1 MTNLLQIKTYASV
14 LVETLCEL
22 KVDSIF
28 GYPGAS
34 VLSIYNELSK
44 VHEIKHYL
52 VRHEQ
57 AAVHA
62 AEGYARASGKTGVV
76 LVTSGPGFT
85 NTITGIANA
94 YADSTPL
101 VILAG
106 DVSTANKQGKIF
118 QNVDITSITKSC
130 SKKIFN
136 LTDSDDIASVIKE
149 AFKEAST
156 GVKGP
161 VVVILPRNILENEYT
176 NNKPQ
181 TTPQPE
187 IHTQDFSKEIEELI
201 LSKKADMVI
210 GDRLSSTYFEENKR
224 RFHNSGNKLVRK
236 LINTIF
242 NSDISDIMTGMRG
255 FSYEFVKSFPI
266 SSKEF
271 EIETEMTIF
280 ALNHN
285 FLIKEL
291 PIEYRDR
298 MDGSESKLNTF
309 SDGYKVISLLFGL
322 FRDIRPL
329 FFFSLVTLVLLIIA
343 GLYFFPI
350 LIDFYRTGFVE
361 KVPTL
366 ITVGVVAIVAVIIF
380 FTGVV
385 LHVIRKQH
393 DENFEHHLNLIAQN
407 KKR

>member
-1 MTNLLQIKTYASV
+1 MKTAV
-14 LVETLCEL
+14 LIPC
-22 KVDSIF
+22 
-28 GYPGAS
+28 
-34 VLSIYNELSK
+34 YNEELT
-44 VHEIKHYL
+44 IK
-52 VRHEQ
+52 
-57 AAVHA
+57 
-62 AEGYARASGKTGVV
+62 K
-76 LVTSGPGFT
+76 
-85 NTITGIANA
+85 
-94 YADSTPL
+94 
-101 VILAG
+101 VILDFKKALPKA
-106 DVSTANKQGKIF
+106 DIYVYDNNSTDNSYEIAKDTGAIVKREYRQGKG
-118 QNVDITSITKSC
+118 NVVRSMFRDIDADCYI
-130 SKKIFN
+130 
-136 LTDSDDIASVIKE
+136 LVDGDDTYPAE
-149 AFKEAST
+149 A
-156 GVKGP
+156 
-161 VVVILPRNILENEYT
+161 
-176 NNKPQ
+176 
-181 TTPQPE
+181 
-187 IHTQDFSKEIEELI
+187 SKEIEELI
-201 LSKKADMVI
+201 LSKKVDMVI

-242 NSDISDIMTGMRG
+242 KSDISDIMTGMRG

-322 FRDIRPL
+322 FRDIKPL

>member
-1 MTNLLQIKTYASV
+1 MKTAV
-14 LVETLCEL
+14 LIPC
-22 KVDSIF
+22 
-28 GYPGAS
+28 
-34 VLSIYNELSK
+34 YNEELT
-44 VHEIKHYL
+44 IK
-52 VRHEQ
+52 
-57 AAVHA
+57 
-62 AEGYARASGKTGVV
+62 K
-76 LVTSGPGFT
+76 
-85 NTITGIANA
+85 
-94 YADSTPL
+94 
-101 VILAG
+101 VILDFKKALPKA
-106 DVSTANKQGKIF
+106 DIYVYDNNSTDNSYEIAKDTGAIVKREYRQGKG
-118 QNVDITSITKSC
+118 NVVRSMFRDI
-130 SKKIFN
+130 
-136 LTDSDDIASVIKE
+136 DSDCYILVDGDDTYPAE
-149 AFKEAST
+149 A
-156 GVKGP
+156 
-161 VVVILPRNILENEYT
+161 
-176 NNKPQ
+176 
-181 TTPQPE
+181 
-187 IHTQDFSKEIEELI
+187 SKEIEELI

-242 NSDISDIMTGMRG
+242 KSDISDIMTGMRG

-322 FRDIRPL
+322 FRDIKPL

>member
-1 MTNLLQIKTYASV
+1 MKTAV
-14 LVETLCEL
+14 LIPC
-22 KVDSIF
+22 
-28 GYPGAS
+28 
-34 VLSIYNELSK
+34 YNEELT
-44 VHEIKHYL
+44 IK
-52 VRHEQ
+52 
-57 AAVHA
+57 
-62 AEGYARASGKTGVV
+62 K
-76 LVTSGPGFT
+76 
-85 NTITGIANA
+85 
-94 YADSTPL
+94 
-101 VILAG
+101 VILDFKKALPKA
-106 DVSTANKQGKIF
+106 DIYVYDNNSTDNSYEIAKDTGAIVKREYRQGKG
-118 QNVDITSITKSC
+118 NVVRSMFRDIDADCYI
-130 SKKIFN
+130 
-136 LTDSDDIASVIKE
+136 LVDGDDTYPAE
-149 AFKEAST
+149 A
-156 GVKGP
+156 
-161 VVVILPRNILENEYT
+161 
-176 NNKPQ
+176 
-181 TTPQPE
+181 
-187 IHTQDFSKEIEELI
+187 SKEIEELI

-242 NSDISDIMTGMRG
+242 KSDISDIMTGMRG

-366 ITVGVVAIVAVIIF
+366 ITVGVVAIEAVIIF

>member
-1 MTNLLQIKTYASV
+1 MKTAV
-14 LVETLCEL
+14 LIPC
-22 KVDSIF
+22 
-28 GYPGAS
+28 
-34 VLSIYNELSK
+34 YNE
-44 VHEIKHYL
+44 EI
-52 VRHEQ
+52 
-57 AAVHA
+57 
-62 AEGYARASGKTGVV
+62 
-76 LVTSGPGFT
+76 
-85 NTITGIANA
+85 TIKK
-94 YADSTPL
+94 
-101 VILAG
+101 VILDFKKALPKA
-106 DVSTANKQGKIF
+106 DIYVYDNNSTDNSYEIAKDTGAIVKREYRQGKG
-118 QNVDITSITKSC
+118 NVVRSMFRDIDADCYI
-130 SKKIFN
+130 
-136 LTDSDDIASVIKE
+136 LVDGDDTYPAE
-149 AFKEAST
+149 A
-156 GVKGP
+156 
-161 VVVILPRNILENEYT
+161 
-176 NNKPQ
+176 
-181 TTPQPE
+181 
-187 IHTQDFSKEIEELI
+187 SKEIEELI

-242 NSDISDIMTGMRG
+242 KSDISDIMTGMRG

-322 FRDIRPL
+322 FRDIKPL

>member
-1 MTNLLQIKTYASV
+1 MKTAV
-14 LVETLCEL
+14 LIPC
-22 KVDSIF
+22 
-28 GYPGAS
+28 
-34 VLSIYNELSK
+34 YNEELT
-44 VHEIKHYL
+44 IK
-52 VRHEQ
+52 
-57 AAVHA
+57 
-62 AEGYARASGKTGVV
+62 K
-76 LVTSGPGFT
+76 
-85 NTITGIANA
+85 
-94 YADSTPL
+94 
-101 VILAG
+101 VILDFKKALPKA
-106 DVSTANKQGKIF
+106 DIYVYDNNSTDNSYEIAKDTGAIVKREYRQGKG
-118 QNVDITSITKSC
+118 NVVRSMFRDIDADCYI
-130 SKKIFN
+130 
-136 LTDSDDIASVIKE
+136 LVDGDDTYPAE
-149 AFKEAST
+149 A
-156 GVKGP
+156 
-161 VVVILPRNILENEYT
+161 
-176 NNKPQ
+176 
-181 TTPQPE
+181 
-187 IHTQDFSKEIEELI
+187 SKEIEELI

-343 GLYFFPI
+343 GLYFFQI

>member
-1 MTNLLQIKTYASV
+1 MKTAV
-14 LVETLCEL
+14 LIPC
-22 KVDSIF
+22 
-28 GYPGAS
+28 
-34 VLSIYNELSK
+34 YNEELT
-44 VHEIKHYL
+44 IK
-52 VRHEQ
+52 
-57 AAVHA
+57 
-62 AEGYARASGKTGVV
+62 K
-76 LVTSGPGFT
+76 
-85 NTITGIANA
+85 
-94 YADSTPL
+94 
-101 VILAG
+101 VILDFKKALPKA
-106 DVSTANKQGKIF
+106 DIYVYDNNSTDNSYEIAKDTGAIVKREYRQGKG
-118 QNVDITSITKSC
+118 NVVRSMFRDIDADCYI
-130 SKKIFN
+130 
-136 LTDSDDIASVIKE
+136 LVDGDDTYPAE
-149 AFKEAST
+149 A
-156 GVKGP
+156 
-161 VVVILPRNILENEYT
+161 
-176 NNKPQ
+176 
-181 TTPQPE
+181 
-187 IHTQDFSKEIEELI
+187 SKEIEELI

-242 NSDISDIMTGMRG
+242 KSDISDIMTGMRG

-361 KVPTL
+361 KIPTL

>member
-1 MTNLLQIKTYASV
+1 MKTAV
-14 LVETLCEL
+14 LIPC
-22 KVDSIF
+22 
-28 GYPGAS
+28 
-34 VLSIYNELSK
+34 YNEELT
-44 VHEIKHYL
+44 IK
-52 VRHEQ
+52 
-57 AAVHA
+57 
-62 AEGYARASGKTGVV
+62 K
-76 LVTSGPGFT
+76 
-85 NTITGIANA
+85 
-94 YADSTPL
+94 
-101 VILAG
+101 VILDFKKALPKA
-106 DVSTANKQGKIF
+106 DIYVYDNNSTDNSYEIAKDTGAIVKREYRQGKG
-118 QNVDITSITKSC
+118 NVVRSMFRDIDADCYI
-130 SKKIFN
+130 
-136 LTDSDDIASVIKE
+136 LVDGDDTYPAE
-149 AFKEAST
+149 A
-156 GVKGP
+156 
-161 VVVILPRNILENEYT
+161 
-176 NNKPQ
+176 
-181 TTPQPE
+181 
-187 IHTQDFSKEIEELI
+187 SKEIEELI

-242 NSDISDIMTGMRG
+242 KSDISDIMTGMRG

-322 FRDIRPL
+322 FRDIKPL

-343 GLYFFPI
+343 GMYFFPI